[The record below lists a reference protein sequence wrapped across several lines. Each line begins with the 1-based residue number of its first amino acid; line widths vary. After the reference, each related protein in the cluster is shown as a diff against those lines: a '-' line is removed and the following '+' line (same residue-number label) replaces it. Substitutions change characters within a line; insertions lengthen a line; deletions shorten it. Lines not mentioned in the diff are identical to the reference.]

1 VRLLGQLAQQMVGS
15 KALVEG
21 LGLAIE
27 EEGER
32 RGLGALFSLL

>member
-1 VRLLGQLAQQMVGS
+1 VRLLGQLAELVVRY

-27 EEGER
+27 EGDDDK
-32 RGLGALFSLL
+32 GLGALFGLL